1 MRAAVL
7 QKLGH
12 PPTVAEFGDPEDA
25 AEARA
30 GEAVV
35 LEVLAAGLN
44 PIDLRVASGA
54 LADRSPAVPSVV
66 GSEGVGRTQ
75 DGRRVYFRRT
85 VAPFGSIAERTL
97 VPPDALIDVPDGI
110 DDAVAVAC
118 GIAGSAGWGALT
130 RVAKLQ
136 RGEKVLVL
144 GASGVVG
151 SIAVQVAKLLG
162 AGSVTAA
169 ARSAEGLE
177 RAKERGANK
186 TVQIADE
193 LTVEGLTKAFLDA
206 GGPYDLVI
214 DPLWGAPASAALEA
228 LATRGRLVQLGQ
240 SADSE
245 ATFSPVKLRFSELS
259 ILGYT
264 NFLSTPEE
272 ERAAL
277 DALWGYAVKKKLT
290 IDIESVALDDAAD
303 AWKRQA
309 GSPRRKLV
317 IVPN

>member
-7 QKLGH
+7 RELGQI
-12 PPTVAEFGDPEDA
+12 PTVAEFGDPEDA
-25 AEARA
+25 AAARE
-30 GEAVV
+30 GDAVV

-44 PIDLRVASGA
+44 PIDLRIASGA
-54 LADRSPAVPSVV
+54 LPNLRPQVPSVV
-66 GSEGVGRTQ
+66 GSEGVGRTS
-75 DGRRVYFRRT
+75 DGRRVYFRG
-85 VAPFGSIAERTL
+85 VVPPFGAIAERTL
-97 VPPDALIDVPDGI
+97 VPEDALVEVPDGI

-151 SIAVQVAKLLG
+151 SVAVQVAKLLG

-177 RAKERGANK
+177 RAKERGASK
-186 TVQIADE
+186 TVQITDE
-193 LTVEGLTKAFLDA
+193 LTGEGLTKAFLAA

-214 DPLWGAPASAALEA
+214 DPLWGTPASAALEA

-240 SADSE
+240 SAGTE

-277 DALWGYAVKKKLT
+277 DALWTYAAKKKLT